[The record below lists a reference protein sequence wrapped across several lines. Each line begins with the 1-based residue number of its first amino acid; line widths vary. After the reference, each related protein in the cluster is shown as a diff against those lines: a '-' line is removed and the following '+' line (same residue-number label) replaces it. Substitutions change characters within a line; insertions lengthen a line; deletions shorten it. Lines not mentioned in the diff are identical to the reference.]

1 MAGSHTGMADA
12 TRAGRE
18 DPEHRP
24 GVETLLPEVRVWF
37 VREVLPLEADL
48 MQFLHH
54 NWRNKS
60 DIADLRQDVYVRVL
74 EHAQREIPERTRHF
88 VFITARN
95 LLIDRVRRE
104 HIVPFDA
111 VADVDALGLAMDA
124 PGPDRNAMARDELR
138 KLHIALER
146 LPSRS
151 REAVVLK
158 RIEGL
163 TGREIAARMG
173 ISEAAV
179 SKHIDNGICTLADI
193 LYGEPAEKRRR
204 T

>member
-1 MAGSHTGMADA
+1 M
-12 TRAGRE
+12 
-18 DPEHRP
+18 
-24 GVETLLPEVRVWF
+24 GVGEVDDWF
-37 VREVLPLEADL
+37 VREVLPLEAVL
-48 MQFLHH
+48 MQFLQH
-54 NWRNKS
+54 NWRNKN
-60 DIADLRQDVYVRVL
+60 DIADLRQDVYVRVY
-74 EHAQREIPERTRHF
+74 EARCGQIPERARYF

-104 HIVPFDA
+104 QIVPFDA

-138 KLHIALER
+138 KLHIALDR

-179 SKHIDNGICTLADI
+179 SKHIDNGICALADI